1 MGSAPIAI
9 WAVADRIASTTQR
22 LTNQLNG
29 VLFPMIVDSD
39 TTHRTERLQKVLLE
53 GTRLS
58 LAMVVPIT
66 VAVVVLAQPLVR
78 AWVGS
83 KMLGA
88 APVMQIL
95 AITVAIRVGNATATT
110 LLKGAGRVRYLALAN
125 ISAGVVNVILSVLLV
140 KPLGL
145 IGVALGTLI
154 PIALVSWFV
163 IFPAACQRVA
173 VAPGSAFRRA
183 MWPALWPALVA
194 AICLELTR
202 GISSGTLLAVMA
214 QAALADLLYLVLFL
228 VAIGRHDRE
237 QYAGKLMDVISRR
250 GRLVPAA

>member
-1 MGSAPIAI
+1 
-9 WAVADRIASTTQR
+9 
-22 LTNQLNG
+22 
-29 VLFPMIVDSD
+29 
-39 TTHRTERLQKVLLE
+39 
-53 GTRLS
+53 
-58 LAMVVPIT
+58 
-66 VAVVVLAQPLVR
+66 VVVLAQPLVR
-78 AWVGS
+78 AWVGP

-163 IFPAACQRVA
+163 IFPAACERVA
-173 VAPGSAFRRA
+173 VAPGWAFRRA

-202 GISSGTLLAVMA
+202 RISSGTLLAVMA

-237 QYAGKLMDVISRR
+237 QYGGKLMDVIARR